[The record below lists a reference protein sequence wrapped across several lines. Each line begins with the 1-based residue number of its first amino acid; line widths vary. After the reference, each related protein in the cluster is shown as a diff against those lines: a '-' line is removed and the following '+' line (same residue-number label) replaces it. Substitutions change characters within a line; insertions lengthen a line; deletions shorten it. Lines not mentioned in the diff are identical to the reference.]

1 MEKPYIINEAYFQL
15 SKERCYLKVILG
27 SSDEEKH
34 LLEVT
39 IVNVDVKSTNP
50 LMMIVG
56 GKDGKHMTTVFCF
69 EISKEIYKE
78 AACVDT
84 VLEINIV
91 EPGNTLHR
99 FRETIIL
106 ENGRYCLKTD

>member
-1 MEKPYIINEAYFQL
+1 MTKPYIINEAYVQSCQEQCF
-15 SKERCYLKVILG
+15 LKVILS
-27 SSDEEKH
+27 SSDEEKR

-39 IVNVDVKSTNP
+39 IVNIDVKSTNP
-50 LMMIVG
+50 LLMMVG
-56 GKDGKHMTTVFCF
+56 GKDKKHMTTIFCF

-84 VLEINIV
+84 VVKINIA
-91 EPGNTLHR
+91 ESRNSLQQ